1 MNILVLAPQWPDP
14 PRQGAAIRNFHILQY
29 LARRHAVTLLTFEPE
44 GEIEESR
51 IKSLCLRAEALPLP
65 TRSTAERLQTLAA
78 SPLPDMAWRLHS
90 NLMRERVT
98 ELCKQQHFDA
108 IHVEGI
114 EMAPYGLLANQIQN
128 PKSKIQHPEAKIENL
143 KSKIQNSM
151 SYDAHN
157 AEYLLQRRAFTTD
170 ARHPARLPKAAYSL
184 AQWWRLRRFER
195 EVCMASRHV
204 LAVSEADAAALR
216 RLAPSIAGR
225 ITLLPNGVDPTYWS
239 REAAYLRP
247 DMPTSGDTLVF
258 DGSMDF
264 RPNVDAV
271 MWFASEVWP
280 LIRAE
285 RPGVRFFIVG
295 RNPSPSVLALRNTP
309 GIIVTGAVDDPRG
322 WVAGA
327 TVYVVPMRMGGG
339 VRLKVLQAMAMRCAI
354 VSTPMGAEGIDVQHG
369 REMLI
374 HPSASDFALATL
386 SLLADK
392 ERRTVLGNAAHE
404 QAVSRYSWDRLLPML
419 DRVYPVSIA

>member
-29 LARRHAVTLLTFEPE
+29 LARRHAVTLLTFKPE
-44 GEIEESR
+44 EDIEESR

-65 TRSTAERLQTLAA
+65 TRSTAERLQTLIT

-90 NLMRERVT
+90 NLMRERLT
-98 ELCKQQHFDA
+98 ELCRQQPFDA

-114 EMAPYGLLANQIQN
+114 EMAPYGLLARQLQN
-128 PKSKIQHPEAKIENL
+128 PKSQLEYQEPKIENL
-143 KSKIQNSM
+143 KSKIENSLT
-151 SYDAHN
+151 YDAHN

-170 ARHPARLPKAAYSL
+170 ARHPASLPKAAYSL

-225 ITLLPNGVDPTYWS
+225 ITLLPNGVDPAYWS
-239 REAAYLRP
+239 REAAYPRP
-247 DMPTSGDTLVF
+247 DMPLSDTLVF

-271 MWFASEVWP
+271 TWFTSEVWP

-285 RPGVRFFIVG
+285 RPDVRFFIVG
-295 RNPSPSVLALRNTP
+295 RNPSPAVLALQNTP

-354 VSTPMGAEGIDVQHG
+354 VSTPMGAEGIDVQHS

-374 HPSASDFALATL
+374 HRSASDFAQATL
-386 SLLADK
+386 TLLADK
-392 ERRTVLGNAAHE
+392 ERRIVLGNAARE
-404 QAVSRYSWDRLLPML
+404 LAVSRYSWDRLLPIL
-419 DRVYPVSIA
+419 DRVYPVSVA

>member
-29 LARRHAVTLLTFEPE
+29 LARRHAVTLLTFKPE

-51 IKSLCLRAEALPLP
+51 INSLCLRAEALPLP
-65 TRSTAERLQTLAA
+65 SRSITARLKTLAA

-114 EMAPYGLLANQIQN
+114 EMAPYGLLARQIEN
-128 PKSKIQHPEAKIENL
+128 PGALWATKIENSL
-143 KSKIQNSM
+143 

-157 AEYLLQRRAFTTD
+157 AEYLLQRRAFATD

-184 AQWWRLRRFER
+184 AQWWRLRGFER

-225 ITLLPNGVDPTYWS
+225 ITLLPNGVDPAYWS
-239 REAAYLRP
+239 REAAYPRP
-247 DMPTSGDTLVF
+247 DMPASDNLVF

-271 MWFASEVWP
+271 TWFASEVWP

-285 RPGVRFFIVG
+285 RPGARFFIVG
-295 RNPSPSVLALRNTP
+295 RNPSPAVLALRNTP

-354 VSTPMGAEGIDVQHG
+354 VSTPMGAEGINVQHG

-374 HPSASDFALATL
+374 HPSASDFAQAAL

-392 ERRTVLGNAAHE
+392 ERRTTLGNAARE
-404 QAVSRYSWDRLLPML
+404 LAVSRYSWNRLLPML
-419 DRVYPVSIA
+419 DRVYPVSVA